1 MVSAKNKKL
10 IIVISAVM
18 TVVLLGIVVT
28 VSVLFTRLKGSK
40 YEDNWFASM
49 QYDIAKHSVIVEK
62 EKGKDFVILQ
72 LTDMQLWSNSK
83 DNEASFVIAEK
94 AIQQSSPNLVV
105 FTGDNVSGVGA
116 PELLKTF
123 IKKVESLAKEYNFCG
138 HPFLATTIMKC
149 VLLQTGLVTSI

>member
-83 DNEASFVIAEK
+83 DNEASFVIAKK

-116 PELLKTF
+116 PEILKTF
-123 IKKVESLAKEYNFCG
+123 IKKSRKPCKG
-138 HPFLATTIMKC
+138 I
-149 VLLQTGLVTSI
+149 